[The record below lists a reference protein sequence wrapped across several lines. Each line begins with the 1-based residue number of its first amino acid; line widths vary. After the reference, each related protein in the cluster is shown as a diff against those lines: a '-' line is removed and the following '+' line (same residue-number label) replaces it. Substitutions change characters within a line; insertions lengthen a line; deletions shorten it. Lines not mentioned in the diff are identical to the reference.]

1 MAIIDKYNVMDA
13 KRECQKTVALAKA
26 QPWGEHLPWSQIYI
40 CGGFIASHLQKQK
53 PKDVD
58 FYFESDDAM
67 DKATAILL
75 DPSGK
80 FTHHIADVDPKYRE
94 TIGRDGKMITEWAI
108 TMKTGHSFITKH
120 WGEPKELKS
129 TFDYVHCCAHYEI
142 ATDQL
147 FISEAQYL
155 AIVNKRL
162 MVNNPLTFTNKR
174 EEKFLLRG
182 YTK

>member
-1 MAIIDKYNVMDA
+1 MIDKYNVLDA
-13 KRECQKTVALAKA
+13 KKECQKTVALAA
-26 QPWGEHLPWSQIYI
+26 TQPWGIHLPWNKMYI
-40 CGGFIASHLQKQK
+40 MGGFIASHLQRQK

-58 FYFESDDAM
+58 FYFEDDDAM
-67 DKATAILL
+67 DKAVAIL
-75 DPSGK
+75 
-80 FTHHIADVDPKYRE
+80 THPDFANYIQDVDPKYRE

-120 WGEPKELKS
+120 WGEPKDVKI

-142 ATDQL
+142 ATNQL
-147 FISEAQYL
+147 FISEAQYV
-155 AIVNKRL
+155 AATQKKL
-162 MVNNPLTFTNKR
+162 MVNNPLTFTNLR